1 MLAAHSS
8 AHFADIQV
16 YRMGGAAVL
25 RGEDLY
31 RLRLGTLPFTYP
43 PFAAVVLTA
52 LAAVPFGA
60 AVVLLTGASVA
71 ALPVTLYLALR
82 LSRSGEPG
90 QPGGGWA
97 PVVALAA
104 GAAAIWL
111 DPARAT
117 LGYGQV
123 DILLAAAVLYDLTL
137 PDTSRRKGAL
147 IGLAAGI
154 KLTPAIFVAYLLM
167 TRRYRAAATAAAV
180 FAATVAAGF
189 AVIPASSAWYWA
201 GEFANPG
208 HVSPVEDPENQ
219 SLLGVLSRTL
229 HTENVLPLWLPLA
242 AAVAVTGLALA
253 AAAGRRGDDAIGFS
267 LCAVTGLLVSPISW
281 THHWVIAIPALPVAG
296 TVAYRAWR
304 AGKTAASRLG
314 AAGIAAVAVIGW
326 TRLAQATPASGWL
339 AMPAAAVA
347 CSAVYVLIGVLVLA
361 LAAGYRLRDIL
372 RLPGQP
378 SGQLNVSTPNRWTSR
393 PGPATPDRPDLHALS
408 DRPRRSHGRAERQFP
423 VTLGHTGSMG
433 RIIGT
438 IFGVILAVWVAVM
451 AAGEIFATLKAFFII
466 GLIAMAVFIVVWLV
480 ARRSRRG

>member
-1 MLAAHSS
+1 MGVRTGVAWVAAAVYLASAAACCVLAARSS
-8 AHFADIQV
+8 AHFVDIQV

-25 RGEDLY
+25 HGEDLY

-52 LAAVPFGA
+52 LAAIPFAA
-60 AVVLLTGASVA
+60 AVVLMTGASVA

-90 QPGGGWA
+90 PPDRGSA
-97 PVVALAA
+97 LVVALAV

-111 DPARAT
+111 DPARAA

-137 PDTSRRKGAL
+137 PDTCRWKGAA

-154 KLTPAIFVAYLLM
+154 KLTPAIFVAYLLL

-180 FAATVAAGF
+180 FAATVATGF

-201 GEFANPG
+201 GEFASPG
-208 HVSPVEDPENQ
+208 HVSPVQDPENQ

-229 HTENVLPLWLPLA
+229 HTVNVLPLWLPLA
-242 AAVAVTGLALA
+242 AAAAVTGLALA
-253 AAAGRRGDDAIGFS
+253 AAACRRGDDALGFS

-281 THHWVIAIPALPVAG
+281 THHWVIAIPALLVAG
-296 TVAYRAWR
+296 TAVYRAGR
-304 AGKTAASRLG
+304 AGKAAASRLG

-339 AMPAAAVA
+339 TMPAAAVA
-347 CSAVYVLIGVLVLA
+347 CSAVYVVIGVLVLA
-361 LAAGYRLRDIL
+361 LAAGYQLRGIP
-372 RLPGQP
+372 RVPSQP
-378 SGQLNVSTPNRWTSR
+378 SGPAEREHPKPLDEPSR
-393 PGPATPDRPDLHALS
+393 PRH
-408 DRPRRSHGRAERQFP
+408 PRS
-423 VTLGHTGSMG
+423 TGSA
-433 RIIGT
+433 R
-438 IFGVILAVWVAVM
+438 
-451 AAGEIFATLKAFFII
+451 
-466 GLIAMAVFIVVWLV
+466 LI
-480 ARRSRRG
+480 R

>member
-1 MLAAHSS
+1 
-8 AHFADIQV
+8 
-16 YRMGGAAVL
+16 MGGAAVL
-25 RGEDLY
+25 HGEDLY
-31 RLRLGTLPFTYP
+31 RLRLGVLPFTYP

-52 LAAVPFGA
+52 LAAVPSGA

-82 LSRSGEPG
+82 LSRSGEPTP
-90 QPGGGWA
+90 PGGGPA
-97 PVVALAA
+97 LVAALAA

-111 DPARAT
+111 DPARAA

-123 DILLAAAVLYDLTL
+123 DILLTAAVLYDLTL
-137 PDTSRRKGAL
+137 PDTSRRKGAA

-154 KLTPAIFVAYLLM
+154 KLTPAIFVVYLLL

-189 AVIPASSAWYWA
+189 AVIPAGSAWYWA
-201 GEFANPG
+201 GEFASPG
-208 HVSPVEDPENQ
+208 HVSPVQDPENQ

-229 HTENVLPLWLPLA
+229 HTVNVLPLWLPLA

-253 AAAGRRGDDAIGFS
+253 AAAGRRGDDAAGFS

-281 THHWVIAIPALPVAG
+281 THHWVIAIPALLVAA
-296 TVAYRAWR
+296 TAVYRARR

-314 AAGIAAVAVIGW
+314 AAGIAAVAVVGW

-361 LAAGYRLRDIL
+361 LAAGYQLRGFSRVPPVRPCQASTGRSGGSGSGLGGAGRADGL
-372 RLPGQP
+372 RGGPPQHRFAGLSGYHDRQGHGGADQPLPDVERDGLQDRVEDVQDGGQDE
-378 SGQLNVSTPNRWTSR
+378 QDE
-393 PGPATPDRPDLHALS
+393 GPAGRDDERLVGEGVEGERRVPLVFRLDR
-408 DRPRRSHGRAERQFP
+408 E
-423 VTLGHTGSMG
+423 
-433 RIIGT
+433 
-438 IFGVILAVWVAVM
+438 
-451 AAGEIFATLKAFFII
+451 E
-466 GLIAMAVFIVVWLV
+466 
-480 ARRSRRG
+480 

>member
-1 MLAAHSS
+1 MAWAAAAAYLASAAACCALAARSS
-8 AHFADIQV
+8 AHFVDIRV

-25 RGEDLY
+25 HGEDLY
-31 RLRLGTLPFTYP
+31 RLRLSGLPFTYP
-43 PFAAVVLTA
+43 PFAAVALAA

-82 LSRSGEPG
+82 LPRPGEPG
-90 QPGGGWA
+90 PPGGGPA

-137 PDTSRRKGAL
+137 PGTCRRKGAA

-154 KLTPAIFVAYLLM
+154 KLTPAIFMVYLLI

-180 FAATVAAGF
+180 FAATAAAGF

-201 GEFANPG
+201 GEFARPG
-208 HVSPVEDPENQ
+208 HVSPVQDPENQ
-219 SLLGVLSRTL
+219 SLLGALSRTL
-229 HTENVLPLWLPLA
+229 HTANVLPLWLPLA
-242 AAVAVTGLALA
+242 AVTAVTGLTLA
-253 AAAGRRGDDAIGFS
+253 AAAARRGDDALGFS
-267 LCAVTGLLVSPISW
+267 LCAVTGLLISPISW

-296 TVAYRAWR
+296 TAVYRAWR
-304 AGKTAASRLG
+304 AGKTAAARLG
-314 AAGIAAVAVIGW
+314 AAAIAAVAVIGW

-347 CSAVYVLIGVLVLA
+347 CSAVYVLTGVLVLV
-361 LAAGYRLRDIL
+361 LAAGYQLRGIPAM
-372 RLPGQP
+372 PGQP
-378 SGQLNVSTPNRWTSR
+378 
-393 PGPATPDRPDLHALS
+393 PGPAGHTTTRPSGSGPQQAGV
-408 DRPRRSHGRAERQFP
+408 PPAGRAP
-423 VTLGHTGSMG
+423 P
-433 RIIGT
+433 
-438 IFGVILAVWVAVM
+438 
-451 AAGEIFATLKAFFII
+451 
-466 GLIAMAVFIVVWLV
+466 
-480 ARRSRRG
+480 SRPPSHSRDP